1 MPDYQNGKVYTIRNL
16 SDKELVYVGSSCQ
29 KLCARWM
36 DHKSR
41 CKQTKYHNIKLYKVM
56 NDMGVDNFYIELYE
70 EFPCQNKEQLT
81 KREGEVI
88 REIGTLN
95 QVIAGRS
102 SKEYFQ
108 ENKELILEKAKKYYK
123 YNNEEILERKK
134 EYYNSVAKLKY
145 ENNKE
150 TLLQSRKEKIICECG
165 STVRKADF
173 SQHIKTKK
181 HLFYMSSKV
190 PI

>member
-1 MPDYQNGKVYTIRNL
+1 MPDYQNGKIYTIRNL
-16 SDKELVYVGSSCQ
+16 TDKGLVYVGSSCQ

-41 CKQTKYHNIKLYKVM
+41 CKQTKYHHIKLYEVM
-56 NDMGVDNFYIELYE
+56 NDMGVDDFFIELYE

-95 QVIAGRS
+95 QVIVGRS

-123 YNNEEILERKK
+123 DNYEEILERKK

-150 TLLQSRKEKIICECG
+150 ALLQTRKEKTICECG

-181 HLFYMSSKV
+181 HLSYMSSKE
-190 PI
+190 I